1 MKKFWSHIKRIT
13 GRVKA
18 CTVPDLVV
26 TNQDGSSTT
35 ITSDGGKAAALNS
48 FFAKQTCL
56 DDPPKSFPVLP
67 VSQEKSPDRFSTSP
81 CEVYDVLSHLK
92 PGKAPGLD
100 GLPPQL
106 LRLCASGIADSLS
119 TLYNRSF
126 SEGAVPMAW
135 KEALVVPV
143 FKGGCKSSP
152 SNYRPIALLSIVN
165 KVMEKIVFKR
175 LNAFIDPLLS
185 AKQSG
190 FRKKDSTSLQLLR
203 LVQEWSSALD
213 ASHLVG
219 VVFFDFKKAFDKVSL
234 PGLIHKLQASGLQGQ
249 SLAWCKCYLTGRYQR
264 VRVGNALSSPEPL
277 HAGVPQGAILS
288 PLLFSLY
295 VNDIVTSAGSDGEV
309 NLFADDTS
317 IYITEKSYVNL
328 QHRLQILLDR
338 LSSWFRTWA
347 ITVNPVKSAL
357 LVLTSRRAV
366 PAINVTL
373 EGVPIKQV
381 KTHKHLGVT
390 FNSRLSWTDHV
401 DISIK
406 KASCKIGLLRRI
418 RCRVPP
424 LVLRSLYLT
433 CIRPVLEYACGSWGG
448 LSAKDTQRLNR
459 VQRSAARLI
468 AGVSISD
475 HLPHDIL
482 LARAGLDP
490 LDRRRNMIL
499 LAPIYRLHRTHSG
512 PAHLRAAFD
521 KWQSMAPS
529 SSSAVRLRSAE
540 SGCMRLPRPRTEI
553 LRQSP
558 FYRAVSL
565 LNSLPTAAKTRWSS
579 VKATILSPSDP

>member
-1 MKKFWSHIKRIT
+1 M
-13 GRVKA
+13 
-18 CTVPDLVV
+18 
-26 TNQDGSSTT
+26 
-35 ITSDGGKAAALNS
+35 
-48 FFAKQTCL
+48 
-56 DDPPKSFPVLP
+56 
-67 VSQEKSPDRFSTSP
+67 
-81 CEVYDVLSHLK
+81 
-92 PGKAPGLD
+92 
-100 GLPPQL
+100 
-106 LRLCASGIADSLS
+106 
-119 TLYNRSF
+119 
-126 SEGAVPMAW
+126 
-135 KEALVVPV
+135 
-143 FKGGCKSSP
+143 
-152 SNYRPIALLSIVN
+152 
-165 KVMEKIVFKR
+165 
-175 LNAFIDPLLS
+175 
-185 AKQSG
+185 
-190 FRKKDSTSLQLLR
+190 
-203 LVQEWSSALD
+203 
-213 ASHLVG
+213 
-219 VVFFDFKKAFDKVSL
+219 
-234 PGLIHKLQASGLQGQ
+234 
-249 SLAWCKCYLTGRYQR
+249 
-264 VRVGNALSSPEPL
+264 
-277 HAGVPQGAILS
+277 
-288 PLLFSLY
+288 
-295 VNDIVTSAGSDGEV
+295 
-309 NLFADDTS
+309 
-317 IYITEKSYVNL
+317 
-328 QHRLQILLDR
+328 
-338 LSSWFRTWA
+338 
-347 ITVNPVKSAL
+347 NPVKSAL

-482 LARAGLDP
+482 LAHAGLDP

-540 SGCMRLPRPRTEI
+540 SGCMRLPSPRTEI